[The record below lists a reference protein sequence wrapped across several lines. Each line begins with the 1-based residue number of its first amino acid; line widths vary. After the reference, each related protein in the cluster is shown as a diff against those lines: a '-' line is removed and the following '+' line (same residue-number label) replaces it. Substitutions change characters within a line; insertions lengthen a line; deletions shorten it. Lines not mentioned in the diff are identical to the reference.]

1 VGCVVDSVP
10 VDTRI
15 EGRLLAWVPQRIE
28 GYEKGRQLVV
38 KGRHPVAEVVADP
51 VTVVKDHESIAGRSQ
66 KPREELWHSTERY
79 QGPKHA

>member
-1 VGCVVDSVP
+1 V
-10 VDTRI
+10 
-15 EGRLLAWVPQRIE
+15 LKRIE

-66 KPREELWHSTERY
+66 KP
-79 QGPKHA
+79 